1 MIFNAYSDNSNG
13 LYGVSLKSGGHIF
26 AKKDRCIKRPDGR
39 DDWLLFY
46 VAKGCETFYFDTVQ
60 KAEAGSFVIFRPHEK
75 QHHIYLEDKTGE
87 FYFVHFDAP
96 EDFDIFGLESSVIYS
111 AKPSAKV
118 CDMFEAIINELFLK
132 QVCYEKL
139 CVSMLFELLSVLV
152 RRVADMTNPHK
163 RYIDKISYILQIM
176 NREYNKN
183 YSLESYAS
191 MCNMS
196 KFHFIRIFGDI
207 TGMSPVEYRNK
218 IRMEHAKEL
227 LEESDMTISEI
238 SSSLGFSSASYFCDA
253 FKKKNGISPAGYR
266 RKSNH

>member
-1 MIFNAYSDNSNG
+1 MIFNAYSEMKEKTGGID
-13 LYGVSLKSGGHIF
+13 LVSCGHIF
-26 AKKDRCIKRPDGR
+26 AKPGREILRPLGR
-39 DDWLLFY
+39 QDWLLFY

-75 QHHIYLEDKTGE
+75 QHHIYLENKTGE

-96 EDFDIFGLESSVIYS
+96 EDFDLFGLESSVIYS

-207 TGMSPVEYRNK
+207 
-218 IRMEHAKEL
+218 AQ
-227 LEESDMTISEI
+227 
-238 SSSLGFSSASYFCDA
+238 SSIGV
-253 FKKKNGISPAGYR
+253 
-266 RKSNH
+266 